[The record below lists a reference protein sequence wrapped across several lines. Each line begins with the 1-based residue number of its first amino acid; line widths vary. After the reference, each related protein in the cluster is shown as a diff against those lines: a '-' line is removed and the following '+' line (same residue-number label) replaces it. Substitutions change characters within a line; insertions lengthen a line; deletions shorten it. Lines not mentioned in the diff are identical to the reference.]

1 MSPREVFLVTGAS
14 KGLGKSI
21 CKTLAQEGYTVI
33 GLARSSTELTN
44 LGNYLNGLNNGSQTI
59 ACDLSDLEQVKLAG
73 ADIIQRHPRI
83 HGVIHNAGIIGPVG
97 RMFSVS
103 DDAWNETMTVNLLS
117 AQLLTRILYPAMV
130 EASRC
135 RVTTISSGAAVN
147 SLVSWSA
154 YCSSKAALDMW
165 TRCLA
170 DEGADDHVSAI
181 SIAPGIVDT
190 NMQATIRSATKDD
203 FPMVD
208 RFIEFHQNGDLVSPD
223 DVAHALFNLMTTHTM
238 EQSGLRFDVR
248 DL

>member
-1 MSPREVFLVTGAS
+1 MSLKEVFLVTGAS

-33 GLARSSTELTN
+33 GLARSSTELSN
-44 LGNYLNGLNNGSQTI
+44 LDTYLNSFNNNSQTI
-59 ACDLSDLEQVKLAG
+59 ACDLSDLEQVKLVG
-73 ADIIQRHPRI
+73 TDIIQQYPRI

-97 RMFSVS
+97 HMFSVS
-103 DDAWNETMTVNLLS
+103 DAAWSETMTVNLLS
-117 AQLLTRILYPAMV
+117 VQLLTRILYPAMI

-147 SLVSWSA
+147 SLISWSA

-170 DEGADDHVSAI
+170 DEGADDFVSAI

-208 RFIEFHQNGDLVSPD
+208 RFIEFHQNGDLVNPD
-223 DVAHALFNLMTTHTM
+223 DVAHALFKLMTTHTM